1 MVQKEIILSTEGKKK
16 LEERLDYLE
25 NVKKHEIAMKIK
37 TAREFGDLSENAEYT
52 EAKEEQGFIEG
63 EIRDIKYKLEHAKVF
78 DESAGSNGTVMLGSK
93 VRVFDRTYEE
103 EDVYTIVGSEE
114 VDLMKLK
121 ISNESPIGSALL
133 GKVAGDVVTI
143 STPGGTDELEI
154 LEVL

>member
-16 LEERLDYLE
+16 LEERLAYLE
-25 NVKKHEIAMKIK
+25 HVKKHEIAEKIK

-52 EAKEEQGFIEG
+52 EAKEEQGFVEG
-63 EIRDIKYKLEHAKVF
+63 EIRDIKYKLDHAKVF
-78 DESAGSNGTVMLGSK
+78 DETSSGNGTVMLGSK

-103 EDVYTIVGSEE
+103 EDIYTIVGSEE

-133 GKVAGDVVTI
+133 GKVAGDTVTI
-143 STPGGTDELEI
+143 STPGGVTE
-154 LEVL
+154 LEVLEVL

>member
-52 EAKEEQGFIEG
+52 EAKEEQGFVEG
-63 EIRDIKYKLEHAKVF
+63 EIRDIKYKLEHAKIF
-78 DESAGSNGTVMLGSK
+78 DEGANSTGIVSLGSK
-93 VRVFDRTYEE
+93 VRVFDRTYDE

-133 GKVAGDVVTI
+133 GKEAGEEVSI
-143 STPGGTDELEI
+143 NTPGGVTELKI
-154 LEVL
+154 LEVF